1 MNNIKIRYVFRH
13 KETGNVE
20 LKTYFISQLEERP
33 ARKLSPVFC
42 EEFGYELISR
52 DLFSGTK
59 DKNGKEIYQGDVIMF
74 SFIDEGEKNTR
85 FMQIVFEGSGF
96 KMKEICRNY
105 RLEKIHGVLR
115 IKRGTLTDHQGKLQ
129 ELHKHNDLYFT
140 EIIGN
145 VHQNPE
151 LLGGAAE

>member
-20 LKTYFISQLEERP
+20 LKTYYISQLEERP

-52 DLFSGTK
+52 DLWTGTK
-59 DKNGKEIYQGDVIMF
+59 DKNGKEIYEGD
-74 SFIDEGEKNTR
+74 ID
-85 FMQIVFEGSGF
+85 
-96 KMKEICRNY
+96 
-105 RLEKIHGVLR
+105 
-115 IKRGTLTDHQGKLQ
+115 LTDFEPMIVVFKDGRFGLKFPDSHA
-129 ELHKHNDLYFT
+129 YFDDCIDWEEF
-140 EIIGN
+140 EIGGN

>member
-59 DKNGKEIYQGDVIMF
+59 DKNGKEIYEGD
-74 SFIDEGEKNTR
+74 ID
-85 FMQIVFEGSGF
+85 
-96 KMKEICRNY
+96 
-105 RLEKIHGVLR
+105 
-115 IKRGTLTDHQGKLQ
+115 LTDDEPMIVAFKDGRFGLKFPDNHA
-129 ELHKHNDLYFT
+129 YFDDCIAWEEC
-140 EIIGN
+140 EIGGN

>member
-1 MNNIKIRYVFRH
+1 MNNIKIRYTFRH

-52 DLFSGTK
+52 DLWTGK
-59 DKNGKEIYQGDVIMF
+59 KLMEKEIYAGDIICYKSHGRVSNLVVKWSEDDAGFYAGGIRWDFVQMY
-74 SFIDEGEKNTR
+74 GE
-85 FMQIVFEGSGF
+85 
-96 KMKEICRNY
+96 
-105 RLEKIHGVLR
+105 L
-115 IKRGTLTDHQGKLQ
+115 
-129 ELHKHNDLYFT
+129 
-140 EIIGN
+140 IGN

-151 LLGGAAE
+151 MLGGAAK